1 MTVKRLSK
9 GILEGGITLLQVSLT
24 AGTGS
29 LGREFWKLYSIG
41 FLPENTFTS
50 NLRSRTDKR
59 RGEDLITFQRDI
71 VYLEYRE
78 KRNIT
83 GDQKKHRTVI
93 ENKQ

>member
-9 GILEGGITLLQVSLT
+9 GMLEGGITLLQVSPT

-50 NLRSRTDKR
+50 NLKSKADKR

-71 VYLEYRE
+71 VYPDYRE
-78 KRNIT
+78 N
-83 GDQKKHRTVI
+83 HC
-93 ENKQ
+93 

>member
-9 GILEGGITLLQVSLT
+9 GMLEGGITLPQVSLT

-50 NLRSRTDKR
+50 NLKSRADKR
-59 RGEDLITFQRDI
+59 RGEDLIKFQRDI
-71 VYLEYRE
+71 VYLDYRE
-78 KRNIT
+78 KRNT
-83 GDQKKHRTVI
+83 TVDQKEHTTVI
-93 ENKQ
+93 